1 MSEDHNAV
9 TNTSILATISGG
21 TMNREEKK
29 RETRKRIVDA
39 ALRLF
44 SEQGYE
50 ATTVAQITDLAGV
63 GKGTFFNYFQY
74 KEEIMC
80 DLQGFWAID
89 EIKKL
94 HEQPGP
100 YVPRMLEMMV
110 ELVRRMELSRPLVK
124 VMLQGTLSSPFNLAN
139 QNEILSTVYEAAT
152 PVIRLAQER
161 GEFNAHYSADN
172 IVRLAVQSFFGC
184 LQFWAMEQGDERL
197 DVQMKLTMEVFFAG
211 VTS

>member
-1 MSEDHNAV
+1 
-9 TNTSILATISGG
+9 
-21 TMNREEKK
+21 MNREEKK

-39 ALRLF
+39 ALQLF

-89 EIKKL
+89 EINKL
-94 HEQPGP
+94 YEQPGP
-100 YVPRMLEMMV
+100 YVPRMRELLV

-124 VMLQGTLSSPFNLAN
+124 VMLQGPLSNPFNMAN

-161 GEFNAHYSADN
+161 GEFNEQYSPDDIA
-172 IVRLAVQSFFGC
+172 RLAVQSFFGC
-184 LQFWAMEQGDERL
+184 LLFWAMEQGEEKL
-197 DVQMKLTMEVFFAG
+197 DVQMERTMDVFFAG
-211 VTS
+211 VAG